1 MCNEILLTSSVRLAI
16 YISGL
21 SPLVIPDKRRIRFTH
36 HPLKLNT
43 HTHSNECLFVI
54 RRFIT
59 AVLPAVLDQQPWFS
73 SYWSRKS
80 CKFPKILLLLL
91 LLISSC
97 WTQWNILFIMDTH
110 LHIEFHTCLYRRECL
125 FVQRLSG
132 PTCILFKHSHCGLI
146 YPSLPLGDQ
155 SSPW

>member
-1 MCNEILLTSSVRLAI
+1 MCNEILLTSSVGLAI

-36 HPLKLNT
+36 QPLKLNTHT

-54 RRFIT
+54 RWFIT

-80 CKFPKILLLLL
+80 RKFPKILLLLL
-91 LLISSC
+91 LLISSLLNTMEYLVILL
-97 WTQWNILFIMDTH
+97 WTPIFTSNFIRVYIGESACLCRGFLIPHVFRSNI
-110 LHIEFHTCLYRRECL
+110 
-125 FVQRLSG
+125 
-132 PTCILFKHSHCGLI
+132 PTVG
-146 YPSLPLGDQ
+146 
-155 SSPW
+155 